1 MHIVVTAP
9 SPGWRICVLLTHLCQ
24 LKTVWQPWTIQAVA
38 LGCETTAPCD
48 TSFKARRIEISL
60 LTCVCNASTC
70 IFLLQSI
77 FCLTWINV
85 FSITKIS
92 VRTQK
97 WKHNDMFI
105 QFTATSDICFSLQE
119 SELCQNTCTMLW
131 RNTISHECC
140 TDRQYTMI
148 DINYSKYCTTCQSR
162 TCGICTHDYLV
173 VQIKFQQ
180 KKKNNIYT

>member
-97 WKHNDMFI
+97 WKHKNTMTCLFSSQQRVTSASAYRNQNYARTRALCYD
-105 QFTATSDICFSLQE
+105 ATPYRTSAAQIG
-119 SELCQNTCTMLW
+119 NTRW
-131 RNTISHECC
+131 SI
-140 TDRQYTMI
+140 
-148 DINYSKYCTTCQSR
+148 
-162 TCGICTHDYLV
+162 
-173 VQIKFQQ
+173 
-180 KKKNNIYT
+180 